1 MIVELILLK
10 QLLDDIE
17 VTPAN
22 ASNST
27 TTATPTSL
35 DGPEGNPTCRARKI
49 TGGYLYR
56 GRQGF
61 GL

>member
-1 MIVELILLK
+1 MIVELILLQ
-10 QLLDDIE
+10 QLLDKIE

-27 TTATPTSL
+27 TTATPTSTQPKNSAI
-35 DGPEGNPTCRARKI
+35 GRARKV
-49 TGGYLYR
+49 TNGYLYR